1 MLLPSEEESF
11 GLAALEALACGVPVI
26 ATRVGGLPEV
36 VPDREA
42 GLLYEVGDV
51 EGMSVGALGLLRDEG
66 ARRRM
71 AAAGRRWATANF
83 DRDEVVERYRAL
95 YRATLAQAGSRGVL
109 AARSGA

>member
-1 MLLPSEEESF
+1 
-11 GLAALEALACGVPVI
+11 
-26 ATRVGGLPEV
+26 
-36 VPDREA
+36 
-42 GLLYEVGDV
+42 
-51 EGMSVGALGLLRDEG
+51 
-66 ARRRM
+66 M